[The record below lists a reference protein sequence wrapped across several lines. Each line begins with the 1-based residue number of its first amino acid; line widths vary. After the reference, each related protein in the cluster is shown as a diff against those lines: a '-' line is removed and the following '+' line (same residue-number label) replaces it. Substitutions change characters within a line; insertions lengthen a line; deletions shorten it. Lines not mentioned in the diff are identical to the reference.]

1 MFFGYSLEFDV
12 AHAASRALPVPPMAR
27 NQKEG
32 TMTRSTIRKMITSCS
47 VVVTVAMFGAAAEAQ
62 TITQVMTGLD
72 SPRGLAFGP
81 EGGLYVTEAGVPAN
95 SGMCVAVALGMNC
108 FSETG
113 KVTRLYAGRQERV
126 ADGLPSI
133 FNTIRQD
140 VVGPNDISFQGRGG
154 AYVTLGWGGAPAAR
168 ETLDIA
174 SLVGT
179 LIKLEPS
186 GRWRVDANISDFE
199 DANNPA
205 GGPKDSNPYGV
216 LALPGERYVT
226 DAGGN
231 SLLRVAANGD
241 VSLVATFGPEPI
253 IPAPAPQAAQTVEAV
268 PTEVAIGPDGALYV
282 SLLTGAP
289 FVNGV
294 AKVYRVVPGQT
305 PTVFQSNFRAII
317 DIAFGPDG
325 SLYVLEHSATA
336 PGFGAPG
343 RITRIT
349 PDNVRHVINT
359 GTTLVRPTAIVV
371 DEVGAIYVSN
381 KGAGFAAGA
390 GEVLKIVP

>member
-1 MFFGYSLEFDV
+1 
-12 AHAASRALPVPPMAR
+12 
-27 NQKEG
+27 
-32 TMTRSTIRKMITSCS
+32 MTRSMQRKM
-47 VVVTVAMFGAAAEAQ
+47 AALCGLGLTISMVGVSAEAQ
-62 TITQVMTGLD
+62 TITRVMSGLD

-81 EGGLYVTEAGVPAN
+81 EGGLYVTEAGVPVN
-95 SGMCVAVALGMNC
+95 SGFCVAVALGMNC
-108 FSETG
+108 YSETG
-113 KVTRLYAGRQERV
+113 KVTRLYRGEQERV

-133 FNTIRQD
+133 FNTVRQD

-168 ETLDIA
+168 QSLGDVG

-179 LIKLEPS
+179 LINLEPS
-186 GRWRVDANISDFE
+186 GRWRIDANISDFE
-199 DANNPA
+199 DANNPG
-205 GGPKDSNPYGV
+205 GGPRDSNPYGV

-231 SLLRVAANGD
+231 SLLRVSASGA
-241 VSLVATFGPEPI
+241 VSLVATFGPEAIVPTPTP
-253 IPAPAPQAAQTVEAV
+253 PASPTAEAV
-268 PTEVAIGPDGALYV
+268 PTEVVRGPDGALYV

-289 FVNGV
+289 FVNGL
-294 AKVYRVVPGQT
+294 AKVYRVVPGAA
-305 PTVFQSNFRAII
+305 PTVFQSNFRTII

-325 SLYVLEHSATA
+325 SLYVLEHSAAA
-336 PGFGAPG
+336 PGFAAPG

-359 GTTLVRPTAIVV
+359 GTTLTRPTSILV
-371 DEVGAIYVSN
+371 DDDGAIYVSN
-381 KGAGFAAGA
+381 KGAAFAAGA

>member
-1 MFFGYSLEFDV
+1 
-12 AHAASRALPVPPMAR
+12 
-27 NQKEG
+27 
-32 TMTRSTIRKMITSCS
+32 MTLSIRRKMILCCCAVLTL
-47 VVVTVAMFGAAAEAQ
+47 TVLGASAQAQ
-62 TITQVMTGLD
+62 TITRVMSGLD

-81 EGGLYVTEAGVPAN
+81 EGALYVTEAGVPAN
-95 SGMCVAVALGMNC
+95 SGNCVPVTVGMNC
-108 FSETG
+108 SSETG
-113 KVTRLYAGRQERV
+113 KVTRLYRGKQERV
-126 ADGLPSI
+126 AEELPSV

-154 AYVTLGWGGAPAAR
+154 AYVTIGWGGAPAAR
-168 ETLDIA
+168 PGSIA

-186 GRWRVDANISDFE
+186 GQWRLDANISDFE

-216 LALPGERYVT
+216 LALPNERYVT

-231 SLLRVAANGD
+231 SLLRVAANGN
-241 VSLVATFGPEPI
+241 VSLVATFRPEAIVPP
-253 IPAPAPQAAQTVEAV
+253 PAPPAAQTAEAV
-268 PTEVAIGPDGALYV
+268 PTEVAMGPDGALYV

-289 FVNGV
+289 FANGI
-294 AKVYRVVPGQT
+294 AKVYRVVPGET
-305 PTVFQSNFRAII
+305 PTAFQSNFRTII
-317 DIAFGPDG
+317 DIEFGPDG

-343 RITRIT
+343 KITRIT

-359 GTTLVRPTAIVV
+359 GTTLMRPTAIAV
-371 DEVGAIYVSN
+371 DDTGAIYVSN

>member
-1 MFFGYSLEFDV
+1 
-12 AHAASRALPVPPMAR
+12 
-27 NQKEG
+27 
-32 TMTRSTIRKMITSCS
+32 MTRSTMRKMITACGL
-47 VVVTVAMFGAAAEAQ
+47 VLTLTVFSASASAQ
-62 TITQVMTGLD
+62 TITQVMSGLD
-72 SPRGLAFGP
+72 APRGLAFGP
-81 EGGLYVTEAGVPAN
+81 EGGLYVTEAGVPGN
-95 SGMCVAVALGMNC
+95 SGNCVAVALGSNC

-113 KVTRLYAGRQERV
+113 KVTRLYRGEQERV
-126 ADGLPSI
+126 VEGLPSV
-133 FNTIRQD
+133 FNTVRQD

-154 AYVTLGWGGAPAAR
+154 GYVTLGWGGAPAAR
-168 ETLDIA
+168 ETLHIA
-174 SLVGT
+174 SLVGM
-179 LIKLEPS
+179 LITLEPS

-199 DANNPA
+199 HANNPA
-205 GGPKDSNPYGV
+205 GGPRDSNPYGV

-231 SLLRVAANGD
+231 SLLRVGANGN

-253 IPAPAPQAAQTVEAV
+253 IPAPTPPAAQTAEAV
-268 PTEVAIGPDGALYV
+268 PTEVALGPDGALYV

-289 FVNGV
+289 FANGV

-305 PTVFQSNFRAII
+305 PTVFQSNFRTII

-343 RITRIT
+343 KITRIT

-371 DEVGAIYVSN
+371 DDDGAIYVSN
-381 KGAGFAAGA
+381 KGAGVGAGG

>member
-1 MFFGYSLEFDV
+1 MTGPCGLILTLTMLG
-12 AHAASRALPVPPMAR
+12 ASA
-27 NQKEG
+27 Q
-32 TMTRSTIRKMITSCS
+32 
-47 VVVTVAMFGAAAEAQ
+47 AQ
-62 TITQVMTGLD
+62 TVTKVMSGLD

-81 EGGLYVTEAGVPAN
+81 EGGLYVTEAGVPEN
-95 SGMCVAVALGMNC
+95 SGNCVVVALGMNC
-108 FSETG
+108 YSESG
-113 KVTRLYAGRQERV
+113 KVTRLFGGKQERV
-126 ADGLPSI
+126 ADGLPST
-133 FNTIRQD
+133 FNTVRQD

-168 ETLDIA
+168 PNAIA

-179 LIKLEPS
+179 LINLEPS
-186 GRWRVDANISDFE
+186 GRWRLDANISDFE

-241 VSLVATFGPEPI
+241 VSLVATFGPEAIVPPPTP
-253 IPAPAPQAAQTVEAV
+253 PASQTAEAV
-268 PTEVAIGPDGALYV
+268 PTEVVLGPDGALYV

-289 FVNGV
+289 FANGI
-294 AKVYRVVPGQT
+294 AKVYRVVPGQA
-305 PTVFQSNFRAII
+305 PTVFQSGFRTII

-336 PGFGAPG
+336 PGFAAPG
-343 RITRIT
+343 KITRIT
-349 PDNVRHVINT
+349 PDNVRHVIST
-359 GTTLVRPTAIVV
+359 GSTTLMRPTAIVV
-371 DEVGAIYVSN
+371 DDAGAIYVSN

>member
-1 MFFGYSLEFDV
+1 M
-12 AHAASRALPVPPMAR
+12 
-27 NQKEG
+27 
-32 TMTRSTIRKMITSCS
+32 RSTRRKMITSCGLFS
-47 VVVTVAMFGAAAEAQ
+47 ILAVFCLSAEAQ
-62 TITQVMTGLD
+62 TITQVMSGLD

-95 SGMCVAVALGMNC
+95 SGTCVAVAVGMNC

-113 KVTRLYAGRQERV
+113 KVTRLYRGKQERV
-126 ADGLPSI
+126 AEGLPSV
-133 FNTIRQD
+133 FNTVRQD

-154 AYVTLGWGGAPAAR
+154 GYVTIGWGGAPAAR
-168 ETLDIA
+168 DTLHIA
-174 SLVGT
+174 SVVGT

-186 GRWRVDANISDFE
+186 GRWRLDANISDFE
-199 DANNPA
+199 RLNNPA
-205 GGPKDSNPYGV
+205 GGPNDSNPYGV

-231 SLLRVAANGD
+231 SLLRVDASGD
-241 VSLVATFGPEPI
+241 VSLVAVFPAEPI
-253 IPAPAPQAAQTVEAV
+253 IPTPAPPAAPTAEAV
-268 PTEVAIGPDGALYV
+268 PTEVVMGPDGALYV

-289 FVNGV
+289 FVNGL

-305 PTVFQSNFRAII
+305 PTVFQSNFRTII

-336 PGFGAPG
+336 PGFAAPG
-343 RITRIT
+343 KITRIT

-371 DEVGAIYVSN
+371 DDAGAIYVSN

-390 GEVLKIVP
+390 GEVLKIVQ

>member
-1 MFFGYSLEFDV
+1 MRRTMVPGCGLV
-12 AHAASRALPVPPMAR
+12 LTLAMLGAS
-27 NQKEG
+27 
-32 TMTRSTIRKMITSCS
+32 
-47 VVVTVAMFGAAAEAQ
+47 AEAQ

-95 SGMCVAVALGMNC
+95 SGNCVAVALGMNC
-108 FSETG
+108 YSETG
-113 KVTRLYAGRQERV
+113 KVTRLYQGKQERV
-126 ADGLPSI
+126 AEGLPST
-133 FNTIRQD
+133 FNTVRQD

-154 AYVTLGWGGAPAAR
+154 AYVTIGWGGAPAAR
-168 ETLDIA
+168 PRAIA

-179 LIKLEPS
+179 LITLQPS
-186 GRWRVDANISDFE
+186 GRWRFDANISDFE

-231 SLLRVAANGD
+231 SLLRVRANGD

-253 IPAPAPQAAQTVEAV
+253 VPPPAPPSAQTAEAV
-268 PTEVAIGPDGALYV
+268 PTEVVMGPDGALYV
-282 SLLTGAP
+282 SLLTGVP
-289 FVNGV
+289 FANGI

-305 PTVFQSNFRAII
+305 PTVFQSNFRTII
-317 DIAFGPDG
+317 DIDFGPDG

-336 PGFGAPG
+336 PGFAAAGK
-343 RITRIT
+343 ITRIT

-359 GTTLVRPTAIVV
+359 GTTLTRPTAIVV
-371 DEVGAIYVSN
+371 DQEGAIYVSN
-381 KGAGFAAGA
+381 KGAGFAT